1 MIHVQTYTS
10 DKKMCGEGHSTVS
23 ARGGSHPV
31 MDAHAE
37 GVTRASGRTRTRRRL
52 LILGPVNS
60 PHTEHLAAGA
70 QERGFEVVVAGTVW
84 PALPITG
91 ALEKRDINVS
101 LREWPTA
108 RWLRD
113 LMRCVQPDVVHANWL
128 TDAFLYLVYGAV
140 PMVAMAWGSD
150 VYRAS
155 RREDLQNRFIAR
167 RAAMLLA
174 DSGHLLQRL
183 RELGAPEDRTT
194 LINWGIDLEGFSPP
208 ATDRAAVRR
217 ALGLP
222 EGRLI
227 LSPRSLRPIYN
238 PRTIVA
244 AFEVVAAQ
252 DADVHLLLKHIH
264 EDEPDLG
271 PLRYPDRVHTIGY
284 VPYERMA
291 DYYRAADVC
300 ISIPSSDSSPRS
312 VWEAMGCGT
321 PCVLSDLPWVH
332 ELIHDGR
339 EALVVSPDAESVANA
354 IARLFGQ
361 EGLREE
367 IAAGARRLVELYRD
381 RDAELDRLTEV
392 YERVARERTGASK
405 RSTMLHSGIA
415 TTATGVAAARRRLAG
430 RSAR

>member
-1 MIHVQTYTS
+1 M
-10 DKKMCGEGHSTVS
+10 
-23 ARGGSHPV
+23 RGGVRVV
-31 MDAHAE
+31 MDAHTDA
-37 GVTRASGRTRTRRRL
+37 VTRKSGRTGTGRRL

-60 PHTEHLAAGA
+60 PHTEHLATGA
-70 QERGFEVVVAGTVW
+70 QERDFEVVVAGTIW
-84 PALPITG
+84 PELPITG
-91 ALEKRDINVS
+91 ALETRDIYVS

-113 LMRCVQPDVVHANWL
+113 LMRRVRPDVVHANWL
-128 TDAFLYLVYGAV
+128 TDAFLYLIYGAV

-155 RREDLQNRFIAR
+155 RREELQNRFIAR
-167 RAAMLLA
+167 HAAMLLA
-174 DSGHLLQRL
+174 DSAHLLQRL

-194 LINWGIDLEGFSPP
+194 LINWGIDLQQFTPR
-208 ATDRAAVRR
+208 ATDRATIRR

-244 AFEVVAAQ
+244 AFEAVAA
-252 DADVHLLLKHIH
+252 DDDDVHLLLKHIH

-271 PLRYPDRVHTIGY
+271 PLRYPDRVHKIGY
-284 VPYERMA
+284 VPYEQMA

-300 ISIPSSDSSPRS
+300 LSIPSSDSSPRS

-339 EALVVSPDAESVANA
+339 EALVVPPDTESVANA
-354 IARLFGQ
+354 IGRLLTQ
-361 EGLREE
+361 RELRDD
-367 IAAGARRLVELYRD
+367 IATGARRLVELHRD

-392 YERVARERTGASK
+392 YERVAREQTGASK
-405 RSTMLHSGIA
+405 RSKMLHSGIA
-415 TTATGVAAARRRLAG
+415 ATATGVAVARRRLAA

>member
-1 MIHVQTYTS
+1 VIV
-10 DKKMCGEGHSTVS
+10 
-23 ARGGSHPV
+23 
-31 MDAHAE
+31 AHAKK
-37 GVTRASGRTRTRRRL
+37 VSRAKGRTGTRRRL

-70 QERGFEVVVAGTVW
+70 QERDFDVAVAGTVW
-84 PALPITG
+84 PALPITET
-91 ALEKRDINVS
+91 LERRNIDVS

-113 LMRCVQPDVVHANWL
+113 LMRRVQPDVVHANWL

-155 RREDLQNRFIAR
+155 RREDLQNRLIAR

-194 LINWGIDLEGFSPP
+194 LINWGIDLQEFSPP
-208 ATDRAAVRR
+208 AGDRAATRR

-244 AFEVVAAQ
+244 AFEVVAAD

-284 VPYERMA
+284 VPYEQMA

-300 ISIPSSDSSPRS
+300 LSIPSSDSSPRS

-339 EALVVSPDAESVANA
+339 EALVVPPDSQSVANA
-354 IARLFGQ
+354 VVRLLGQ
-361 EGLREE
+361 QGLREE
-367 IAAGARRLVELYRD
+367 IAAGGRRLVELHRD

-392 YERVARERTGASK
+392 YERVARERTGASAGSK
-405 RSTMLHSGIA
+405 LLHSGIA
-415 TTATGVAAARRRLAG
+415 AAATGVAVARRRLAS
-430 RSAR
+430 RDDR